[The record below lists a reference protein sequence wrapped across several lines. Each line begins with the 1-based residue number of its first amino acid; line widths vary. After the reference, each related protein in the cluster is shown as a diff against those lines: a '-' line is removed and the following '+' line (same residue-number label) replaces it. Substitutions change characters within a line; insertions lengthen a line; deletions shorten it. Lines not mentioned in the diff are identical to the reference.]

1 MRFMEADSKLSA
13 SITIHKEPLL
23 PTSKK
28 VGDDS
33 LRPEN
38 ISITDDEF
46 SVWQVGTLRVVSGP
60 VHTLRGQMTK
70 LIELGQRARTH
81 HE

>member
-1 MRFMEADSKLSA
+1 MEADSKLSA
-13 SITIHKEPLL
+13 SITIHNEPFYLL
-23 PTSKK
+23 QKK

-38 ISITDDEF
+38 ISITDDSF

-60 VHTLRGQMTK
+60 VHTLRG
-70 LIELGQRARTH
+70 ELRELVELVQRARTH